1 MSQGTHSYFDWQ
13 VSTLMLAYDVA
24 QPLTRD
30 DDKGMADRE
39 QAVQRELYA
48 LVRTILPKEY
58 LDNPQADFP
67 PEIVTLLTRG
77 TIARAAQILGMVEE
91 EGMKDEG

>member
-1 MSQGTHSYFDWQ
+1 MAEGTHSYFDWQ

-24 QPLTRD
+24 QPLARD
-30 DDKGMADRE
+30 DEKGQAERE

-48 LVRTILPKEY
+48 LVRAILPKNY
-58 LDNPQADFP
+58 LENPQTDFP
-67 PEIVTLLTRG
+67 PETVVMLTRG

-91 EGMKDEG
+91 DEALPS

>member
-1 MSQGTHSYFDWQ
+1 MADGTHSYFDWQ

-30 DDKGMADRE
+30 DEKAQAERE
-39 QAVQRELYA
+39 QAVQRELYG
-48 LVRTILPKEY
+48 LVRAILPKNY

-67 PEIVTLLTRG
+67 PEIVVMLTRG

-91 EGMKDEG
+91 DEAAPS